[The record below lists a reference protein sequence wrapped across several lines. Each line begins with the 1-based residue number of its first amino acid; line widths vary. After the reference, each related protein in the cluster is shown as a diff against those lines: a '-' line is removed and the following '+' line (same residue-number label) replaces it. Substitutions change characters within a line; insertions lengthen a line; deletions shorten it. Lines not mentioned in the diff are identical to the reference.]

1 MDDAHLISAA
11 KQGDLGSF
19 NQLVLAYEQLAYNL
33 AYRMLSDAELA
44 RDVTQSAFIS
54 AFRSLESF
62 RGGSFK
68 AWVMRMVT
76 NGCYDELRR
85 MKRRPTVPLEPLDA
99 DDEEIES
106 PAWLADEGPSPEEMA
121 ERAEQKQAI
130 QRCLQSLEED
140 FRAVVVLV
148 DLEGMDYSEAA
159 DMMRIPLGTVKSR
172 LARARLKLRDCLHQF
187 WELLPSQF
195 RLEGER

>member
-1 MDDAHLISAA
+1 MDEAHLISAA

-54 AFRSLESF
+54 AFRSLENF

-130 QRCLQSLEED
+130 QRCLQFLDED

-159 DMMRIPLGTVKSR
+159 EMMRIPLGTVKSR